1 MIVSHIVAASTNN
14 IIGKDF
20 ALLWTLPNDM
30 KHFKNKTWALPVVMG
45 RKTFYSLGNTPLN
58 GRLNIVITRQQDY
71 TAEGIVVVPDIDA
84 AIAFCKKE
92 DYNEVMINCGGE
104 IYKQTLPIANKVY
117 LTRVHTT
124 IEGDTSYPE
133 LPPNE
138 WHLEFEENF
147 NPDAKHAYGY
157 SFQTWIRKS

>member
-71 TAEGIVVVPDIDA
+71 TAEGIVVVPDIKA
-84 AIAFCKKE
+84 AIALCKKE
-92 DYNEVMINCGGE
+92 DYNEVMIIGGGE
-104 IYKQTLPIANKVY
+104 IYNQTLPITNKVY

-157 SFQTWIRKS
+157 SFQTWGRKS

>member
-84 AIAFCKKE
+84 AIALCKKE
-92 DYNEVMINCGGE
+92 DYNEVMIIGGGE
-104 IYKQTLPIANKVY
+104 IYNQTLPITNKVY

-157 SFQTWIRKS
+157 SFQTWQRKS